1 MLILLPTLR
10 IKMRVV
16 ETNCP
21 VRLRWYDGGSSTIGD
36 HAPSSG
42 VLGPCNAFTEKVHMQ
57 KLDYMYN
64 NRVKKELVDSP
75 DQWQFPTL
83 LTE

>member
-1 MLILLPTLR
+1 
-10 IKMRVV
+10 
-16 ETNCP
+16 
-21 VRLRWYDGGSSTIGD
+21 
-36 HAPSSG
+36 
-42 VLGPCNAFTEKVHMQ
+42 MQ